1 MSDPRLVLSDE
12 LQSLGVNETLAAI
25 IALDA
30 GSSQA
35 VVDEEYLKSTI
46 EISENYDIKQ
56 VLEAINKFYSGAMFD
71 D

>member
-56 VLEAINKFYSGAMFD
+56 VLEAINKFLLGGYV
-71 D
+71 